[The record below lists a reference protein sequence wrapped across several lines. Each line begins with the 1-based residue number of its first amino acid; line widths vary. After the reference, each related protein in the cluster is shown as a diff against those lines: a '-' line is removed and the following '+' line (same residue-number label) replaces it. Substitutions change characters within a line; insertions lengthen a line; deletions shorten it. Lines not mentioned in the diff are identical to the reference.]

1 VHAATPSSRQDI
13 GVPAGPER
21 SNPGKLELPV
31 ATVQVVD
38 TAAAWEA
45 HADSWLAWSDPAQ
58 RDGFWTDTWPT
69 VRQMLPPPS
78 GLTLDVGC
86 GEGRGAR
93 ELSAIG
99 YRVVGIDRSPTLVA
113 AAAERG
119 STVVLGDA
127 GRLPFV
133 DGCASLVFASMSLLD
148 IDDLE
153 SAINEIGRVLQPGGS
168 LVAAIV
174 HPAISTYEP
183 SDLRTDT
190 ARLPAPYLTSRQYRD
205 DVTSK
210 HGVRMVFTSVH
221 RPIQAYLGPLFKQGL
236 VISDFR
242 EGGDGP
248 LPWLLTFRAD
258 RPAV

>member
-1 VHAATPSSRQDI
+1 
-13 GVPAGPER
+13 
-21 SNPGKLELPV
+21 
-31 ATVQVVD
+31 VD

-45 HADSWLAWSDPAQ
+45 HAEAWLAWTDPSQ

-69 VRQMLPPPS
+69 LRQMLPPPA

-93 ELSAIG
+93 ELGALG
-99 YRVVGIDRSPTLVA
+99 YRVVGLDRSPTLVA

-127 GRLPFV
+127 GRLPFA
-133 DGCASLVFASMSLLD
+133 DGCASLVFASMALLD
-148 IDDLE
+148 IDDLQP
-153 SAINEIGRVLQPGGS
+153 ALDEIGRVLQPGGS

-174 HPAISTYEP
+174 HPLISAYEP
-183 SDLRTDT
+183 SELRADT
-190 ARLPAPYLTSRQYRD
+190 ARLPAPYLRSRHYQD

-210 HGVRMVFTSVH
+210 HGIRMVFTSIH
-221 RPIQAYLGPLFKQGL
+221 RPIQDYLGPLLRQGF
-236 VISDFR
+236 VISVFR

-248 LPWLLTFRAD
+248 LPWLLAFRAD
-258 RPAV
+258 RPAG